1 MMENSQSDVP
11 KKVVRLM
18 EPSVELKT
26 EEIKT
31 KYRRMRVVAYCRVST
46 KEEEQLN
53 SYENQLKHYTEA
65 INANPDWEFVGIFA
79 DKGISGTSVKNRDEF
94 NKMIRL
100 CKRGKVDMIM
110 VKAISR
116 FARNTVD
123 CLKYT
128 RLLKDIGVDVF
139 FEEQKLHSTQPG
151 AELYITIYGCLAQSE
166 SENLSANVIWGK
178 LQSAKEGKVHFN
190 YKAMLGYK
198 KGADGN
204 PEIVEDEAEIVRFIY
219 NEFLRGESMG
229 AIAKKLNDR
238 NVKTALGSSWHQS
251 IIKSILSNEKYKG
264 DAIINKTFVVNYLT
278 KKVKKNNGERPKYY
292 VENSHPAI
300 IDESTFARVQQ
311 EIARRSGQQQAERAG
326 NKTVQVKYSSKYAL
340 TQLLICGECK
350 SPYRRVIWM
359 RNGEK
364 VPVWRCDSRLKD
376 KKKYC
381 RRSPSIKETVL
392 HDAIMSAVSQLAQ
405 SNTQVL
411 TVLKKHIG
419 QVIGEEI
426 QDESAEIQIRLA
438 EIDIEFKEMINAIT
452 ADMVDTFDKNK
463 VEQLMAEKEQLRAK
477 LNFIEEKKR
486 NHEMEQSRLQD
497 IYDIVDGLKNRHL
510 TYDDNLIRSLVNC
523 VIVESPQT
531 IKVVFNGG
539 TEIIEKIEK

>member
-1 MMENSQSDVP
+1 MMENTQIATP

-26 EEIKT
+26 EEVKT
-31 KYRRMRVVAYCRVST
+31 KYRRTRVVAYCRVST

-229 AIAKKLNDR
+229 AIAKKLND
-238 NVKTALGSSWHQS
+238 
-251 IIKSILSNEKYKG
+251 
-264 DAIINKTFVVNYLT
+264 
-278 KKVKKNNGERPKYY
+278 
-292 VENSHPAI
+292 
-300 IDESTFARVQQ
+300 
-311 EIARRSGQQQAERAG
+311 
-326 NKTVQVKYSSKYAL
+326 
-340 TQLLICGECK
+340 
-350 SPYRRVIWM
+350 
-359 RNGEK
+359 
-364 VPVWRCDSRLKD
+364 
-376 KKKYC
+376 
-381 RRSPSIKETVL
+381 
-392 HDAIMSAVSQLAQ
+392 
-405 SNTQVL
+405 
-411 TVLKKHIG
+411 
-419 QVIGEEI
+419 
-426 QDESAEIQIRLA
+426 
-438 EIDIEFKEMINAIT
+438 
-452 ADMVDTFDKNK
+452 
-463 VEQLMAEKEQLRAK
+463 
-477 LNFIEEKKR
+477 
-486 NHEMEQSRLQD
+486 
-497 IYDIVDGLKNRHL
+497 KNRAEPHGSAL
-510 TYDDNLIRSLVNC
+510 C
-523 VIVESPQT
+523 A
-531 IKVVFNGG
+531 
-539 TEIIEKIEK
+539 

>member
-1 MMENSQSDVP
+1 MVNTQNIATP
-11 KKVVRLM
+11 KVVRLM
-18 EPSVELKT
+18 EPEVVLKS
-26 EEIKT
+26 EQVKT
-31 KYRRMRVVAYCRVST
+31 KYRRTRVVAYCRVST
-46 KEEEQLN
+46 KEDEQLN
-53 SYENQLKHYTEA
+53 SYENQLKHFKEA
-65 INANPDWEFVGIFA
+65 ISENPEWEFVGIFA
-79 DKGISGTSVKNRDEF
+79 DKGISGTSVKKRDEF

-128 RLLKDIGVDVF
+128 RMLKDIGVDVF
-139 FEEQKLHSTQPG
+139 FEEQNLHSTQPG

-178 LQSAKEGKVHFN
+178 LQSAKEGKVWFN

-204 PEIVEDEAEIVRFIY
+204 PEIVEAEAEIVRYIY
-219 NEFLRGESMG
+219 SEFLRGESMG
-229 AIAKKLNDR
+229 TIAQRLNEK
-238 NVKTALGSSWHQS
+238 NLTTAQGYAWHKS
-251 IIKSILSNEKYKG
+251 VVKSILTNEKYKG
-264 DAIINKTFVVNYLT
+264 DAIINKTFVVDCLT

-300 IDESTFARVQQ
+300 IDDVTFAKVQQ
-311 EIARRSGQQQAERAG
+311 ELARRSGKQQTERPG

-359 RNGEK
+359 RDGEK
-364 VPVWRCDSRLKD
+364 VPVWRCDSRLKN

-381 RRSPSIKETVL
+381 RHSPSIKEVVL
-392 HDAIMSAVSQLAQ
+392 HEAIMSAIAKIAR
-405 SNTQVL
+405 SNTEVL
-411 TVLKKHIG
+411 TVLKRHIG
-419 QVIGEEI
+419 QVIGEEVEDDSLDI
-426 QDESAEIQIRLA
+426 QVRFS
-438 EIDIEFKEMINAIT
+438 EIDVEFKAMIGAIT
-452 ADMVDTFDKNK
+452 ADMVESFDKNK
-463 VEQLMAEKEQLRAK
+463 VEKLMAEKEQLRSK
-477 LNFIEEKKR
+477 LKLLEEKKR
-486 NHEMEQSRLQD
+486 NYEIGQSRLQD
-497 IYDIVDGLKNRHL
+497 IYNIVDGLKNRPMN
-510 TYDDNLIRSLVNC
+510 YDDELIRSLVGC
-523 VIVESPQT
+523 IIVESSQT

-539 TEIIEKIEK
+539 TEVIEKINK

>member
-1 MMENSQSDVP
+1 MMENTQIATP

-26 EEIKT
+26 EEVKT
-31 KYRRMRVVAYCRVST
+31 KYRRTRVVAYCRVST

-229 AIAKKLNDR
+229 AIAKKLNDK
-238 NVKTALGSSWHQS
+238 NVKTALGYSWHQS

-411 TVLKKHIG
+411 AVLKKHIG

>member
-1 MMENSQSDVP
+1 MDNAEA

-18 EPSVELKT
+18 EPEIALKS
-26 EEIKT
+26 EQVKA
-31 KYRRMRVVAYCRVST
+31 KYKRTRVVAYCRVST
-46 KEEEQLN
+46 KEEEQLH
-53 SYENQLKHYTEA
+53 SYENQLKHFTEE
-65 INANPDWEFVGIFA
+65 INKNPDWEFVGIFA
-79 DKGISGTSVKNRDEF
+79 DRGISGTSVKKRDEF

-128 RLLKDIGVDVF
+128 RMLKDIGVDVF
-139 FEEQKLHSTQPG
+139 FEEQNLHSTQPG

-178 LQSAKEGKVHFN
+178 LQSAKEGKVWFN

-219 NEFLRGESMG
+219 NEFLRGGSMG
-229 AIAKKLNDR
+229 TIANTLNKKNI
-238 NVKTALGSSWHQS
+238 KTALGYTWHRS
-251 IIKSILSNEKYKG
+251 AIKSILTNEKYKG
-264 DAIINKTFVVNYLT
+264 DAVINKTFVVNYLT

-292 VENSHPAI
+292 VQNSHPAI
-300 IDESTFARVQQ
+300 IDESTFAKVQQ
-311 EIARRSGQQQAERAG
+311 EIARRSGKQQTERAG
-326 NKTVQVKYSSKYAL
+326 NKVVHVKYSSKYAL
-340 TQLLICGECK
+340 TQLLVCGECK

-381 RRSPSIKETVL
+381 RDSPSIRESVL
-392 HDAIMSAVSQLAQ
+392 HEAIMSAVAKVAQ

-411 TVLKKHIG
+411 AVLKNHIG
-419 QVIGEEI
+419 QVIGEEVE
-426 QDESAEIQIRLA
+426 DDSLEIQARLA
-438 EIDIEFKEMINAIT
+438 EIDSEFKAMISAIT

-463 VEQLMAEKEQLRAK
+463 IEQLMAEKGQLREK
-477 LNFIEEKKR
+477 LNFLEGKKR
-486 NHEMEQSRLQD
+486 NQERGQSRLQD
-497 IYDIVDGLKNRHL
+497 IYNIVDGLKNHPL
-510 TYDDNLIRSLVNC
+510 SYDDELIRNLVSC
-523 VIVESPQT
+523 VVVESKDL
-531 IKVVFNGG
+531 IKVVFYEG
-539 TEIIEKIEK
+539 TEIKERLSR

>member
-1 MMENSQSDVP
+1 MTENAQSAAP

-18 EPSVELKT
+18 EPTVELKT
-26 EEIKT
+26 EEVKT

-46 KEEEQLN
+46 NDKEQLT

-79 DKGISGTSVKNRDEF
+79 DKGISGTSVKKRDEF

-128 RLLKDIGVDVF
+128 RMLKDIGVDVF
-139 FEEQKLHSTQPG
+139 FEEQNLHSTQPG

-178 LQSAKEGKVHFN
+178 LQSAKEGRVHFN

-204 PEIVEDEAEIVRFIY
+204 PEIVEEEAEIVRFIY

-229 AIAKKLNDR
+229 AIAKKLNDK
-238 NVKTALGSSWHQS
+238 NVKTALGYSWHQS

-340 TQLLICGECK
+340 TQLLLCGECK

-381 RRSPSIKETVL
+381 RRSPSIKETIL
-392 HDAIMSAVSQLAQ
+392 HDAIMSAVAQLAQ

-452 ADMVDTFDKNK
+452 ADMVDAFDKNK

-523 VIVESPQT
+523 VIVESLQT

>member
-1 MMENSQSDVP
+1 MENNQNVAP

-18 EPSVELKT
+18 EPAVVLQSEQ
-26 EEIKT
+26 IKK
-31 KYRRMRVVAYCRVST
+31 KYKRLRVVAYCRVST

-53 SYENQLKHYTEA
+53 SYENQLNYYKGK
-65 INANPDWEFVGIFA
+65 INEEPEWEFVGIFA
-79 DKGISGTSVKNRDEF
+79 DKGISGTSVKKRDEF

-100 CKRGKVDMIM
+100 CKRGKVDMIIT
-110 VKAISR
+110 KSISR

-128 RLLKDIGVDVF
+128 RMLKDVGVDVY
-139 FEEQKLHSTQPG
+139 FEEQNLHSKQSG

-178 LQSAKEGKVHFN
+178 LQRAKEGKVWFN

-198 KGADGN
+198 KGVDGN

-229 AIAKKLNDR
+229 TIARKLNDK
-238 NVKTALGSSWHQS
+238 NLKTALGCEWHAS
-251 IIKSILSNEKYKG
+251 VVKSMLTNEKYKG
-264 DAIINKTFVVNYLT
+264 DAIINKTFVVDCLS

-300 IDESTFARVQQ
+300 IDAGTFAKVQE
-311 EIARRSGQQQAERAG
+311 EIARRSGKQQTERAG
-326 NKTVQVKYSSKYAL
+326 NKSVHVKYSSKYAL
-340 TQLLICGECK
+340 TQLLFCGECK

-364 VPVWRCDSRLKD
+364 IPVWRCDSRLKD

-381 RRSPSIKETVL
+381 HNSPSIKEKAL
-392 HDAIMSAVSQLAQ
+392 HESIMSAIAKLAQ

-411 TVLKKHIG
+411 SVLKNHVG
-419 QVIGEEI
+419 QVISEEVIDDSLEI
-426 QDESAEIQIRLA
+426 QVRLA
-438 EIDIEFKEMINAIT
+438 EIDAEFKAMIGAIT
-452 ADMVDTFDKNK
+452 ADMVEAFDNNK
-463 VEQLMAEKEQLRAK
+463 VEGLMTEKKQLHNRLK
-477 LNFIEEKKR
+477 FIEERKR
-486 NHEMEQSRLQD
+486 SHEMKQSRLQE
-497 IYDIVDGLKNRHL
+497 IYTIVDGLKNHPL
-510 TYDDNLIRSLVNC
+510 NYDDEIIRELVAC
-523 VIVESPQT
+523 VVVESAQT
-531 IKVVFNGG
+531 IKVVFKGG
-539 TEIIEKIEK
+539 TEIVERID

>member
-229 AIAKKLNDR
+229 AIAKKLNYK
-238 NVKTALGSSWHQS
+238 NVKTALGYSWHQS

-311 EIARRSGQQQAERAG
+311 EIARRSGQQQTERAG

-463 VEQLMAEKEQLRAK
+463 VEQLMAEKEQLRVK